1 MTYFKVPWMWI
12 SKIWKKLIWF
22 LMQKYFYLLFFTVL
36 SVIHHNVTLKNW
48 GEKRALEWPLFKY
61 FNNGMWELD
70 DVSVNLSND
79 VFYQLMS
86 ASVSH
91 FFFNYYV
98 FFFLSSG
105 VINSSNWIEVT
116 QESSTAEENIE
127 TSPPHHSFAKKDSM
141 QKHTFSLSFFQIVI
155 CGKKKLQS

>member
-1 MTYFKVPWMWI
+1 
-12 SKIWKKLIWF
+12 
-22 LMQKYFYLLFFTVL
+22 MQKYFYLLFFTVL
-36 SVIHHNVTLKNW
+36 SVIHHNVTLKNC

-116 QESSTAEENIE
+116 QESSTAEENFE
-127 TSPPHHSFAKKDSM
+127 TSPPHHSFAKTDSL

-155 CGKKKLQS
+155 CGKKSCRANQKKMYYCPSDWTKRVILK